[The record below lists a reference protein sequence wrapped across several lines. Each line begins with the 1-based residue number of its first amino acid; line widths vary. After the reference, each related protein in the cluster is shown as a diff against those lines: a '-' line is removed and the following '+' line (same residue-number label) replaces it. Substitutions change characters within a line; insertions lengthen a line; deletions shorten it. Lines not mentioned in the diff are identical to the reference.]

1 MIRSSLE
8 DEKEGDEREG
18 LDREE
23 QWWEGQA
30 KQSEDEPDEG
40 GRRGEVMSM
49 KVHHIKEGEA
59 ELRN

>member
-40 GRRGEVMSM
+40 GRRGRSNVNESSS
-49 KVHHIKEGEA
+49 HQRG
-59 ELRN
+59 